1 MLTAAVLGSCRVH
14 TPIRLLARDRIRTD
28 HEGAEWYTHS
38 TRDALQKLK
47 IVRRQ
52 VDVPAEVVPLV
63 VESHAQKWHP
73 EKHHPDFYRRA
84 DVFVVEIC
92 SRKVA
97 TFAGV
102 YYQQWPTQMVLREP
116 ERYPELVAYVEG
128 ATHRVQSRGEL
139 LGDLKLIC
147 DRLGGPVLFV
157 PHINVKMTNGEPF
170 PERTII
176 RDALEEFCRSDGRA
190 SLFDPTPVVAEY
202 GEAQALVDSGHY
214 REEFFPVLA
223 DKMLSALTAAAGVFG
238 SAGMIRSIA

>member
-52 VDVPAEVVPLV
+52 LDLPEKVVPLV
-63 VESHAQKWHP
+63 VESHAQKWNP
-73 EKHHPDFYRRA
+73 GKHHPNFYGRA

-92 SRKVA
+92 SRKIA
-97 TFAGV
+97 ANEGI
-102 YYQQWPTQMVLREP
+102 YYQQWPTQMVVREP
-116 ERYPELVAYVEG
+116 ERYPELVACVEG
-128 ATHRVQSRGEL
+128 ATHRIQSREEL
-139 LGDLKLIC
+139 LGDLNRIC
-147 DRLGGPVLFV
+147 DRLGRPVLFV
-157 PHINVKMTNGEPF
+157 PHLNVKMTNGQPF

-176 RDALEEFCRSDGRA
+176 RDALEEFCRSDERA
-190 SLFDPTPVVAEY
+190 SLFDPTAIVAEY

-214 REEFFPVLA
+214 REEFYPLLA
-223 DKMLSALTAAAGVFG
+223 DRIFSALSTAASI
-238 SAGMIRSIA
+238 SAAAPA

>member
-47 IVRRQ
+47 IVRCQ
-52 VDVPAEVVPLV
+52 VDLPPEVVPLV
-63 VESHAQKWHP
+63 VESHEQKWHP
-73 EKHHPDFYRRA
+73 GKHHPNFYGLA

-97 TFAGV
+97 TNEGI

-116 ERYPELVAYVEG
+116 ERHPALVAYVEG
-128 ATHRVQSRGEL
+128 ATHRIQSRGEL

-147 DRLGGPVLFV
+147 DRLGRPVLFV
-157 PHINVKMTNGEPF
+157 PHLNVKMSNGQPF
-170 PERTII
+170 SERTII
-176 RDALEEFCRSDGRA
+176 RDVLEEFCRSDARA
-190 SLFDPTPVVAEY
+190 SLFDPTAIVAEY

-214 REEFFPVLA
+214 REEFYPLLA
-223 DKMLSALTAAAGVFG
+223 DRMFSALNTAASVR
-238 SAGMIRSIA
+238 SAAPA

>member
-14 TPIRLLARDRIRTD
+14 TPVRMLARDRIRTD

-52 VDVPAEVVPLV
+52 LDLPAKVVPLV
-63 VESHAQKWHP
+63 VESHAQKWNP
-73 EKHHPDFYRRA
+73 ARHHPTFYGRA

-92 SRKVA
+92 SRKIA
-97 TFAGV
+97 TNDGI
-102 YYQQWPTQMVLREP
+102 YYQQWPTQMVVREP
-116 ERYPELVAYVEG
+116 ERYPELVGYVEG
-128 ATHRVQSRGEL
+128 ATQRIQSREEL

-147 DRLGGPVLFV
+147 DRLGRPVLFV
-157 PHINVKMTNGEPF
+157 PHLNVKMSNGQPF

-176 RDALEEFCRSDGRA
+176 RDTLEQFCRSDRRA
-190 SLFDPTPVVAEY
+190 SLFDPTAIVAEH

-214 REEFFPVLA
+214 REEFYPVLA
-223 DKMLSALTAAAGVFG
+223 DRMFSALSTAASIS
-238 SAGMIRSIA
+238 SAAPA